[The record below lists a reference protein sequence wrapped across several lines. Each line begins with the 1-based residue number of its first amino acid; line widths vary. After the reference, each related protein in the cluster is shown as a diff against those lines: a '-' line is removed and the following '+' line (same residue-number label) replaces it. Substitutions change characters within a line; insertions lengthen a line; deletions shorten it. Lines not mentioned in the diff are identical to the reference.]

1 MYKIKTT
8 NKFEKD
14 LVLCCKRNYNLSL
27 LKLVIS
33 TLEHEGKLPINN
45 RTHQLIGI
53 YKDCFECHVKPDW
66 LLFWRQDEE
75 NKVIELVRTGTHSD
89 LF

>member
-14 LVLCCKRNYNLSL
+14 FVLCYKRNYDLSF

-33 TLEHEGKLPINN
+33 TLEHEGKLPLSYRPI
-45 RTHQLIGI
+45 
-53 YKDCFECHVKPDW
+53 
-66 LLFWRQDEE
+66 
-75 NKVIELVRTGTHSD
+75 S
-89 LF
+89 

>member
-14 LVLCCKRNYNLSL
+14 LVLCYKRNYDLSF

-33 TLEHEGKLPINN
+33 TLEHEGKLPLSYRPI
-45 RTHQLIGI
+45 
-53 YKDCFECHVKPDW
+53 
-66 LLFWRQDEE
+66 
-75 NKVIELVRTGTHSD
+75 S
-89 LF
+89 

>member
-14 LVLCCKRNYNLSL
+14 LVLCYKRNYNLSF

-33 TLEHEGKLPINN
+33 TLEHEGKLPLSY
-45 RTHQLIGI
+45 RPHQLIGN
-53 YKDCFECHVKPDW
+53 YTDCIECHVRPDW
-66 LLFWRQDEE
+66 LLIWRQDDE